1 MAIWNNADKTGKI
14 VDAAGLIY
22 NVGLKNL
29 DPSVDGVLFPG
40 ETVEGILI
48 DFETVVSVAS
58 ITAPDPEHSRAADFK
73 AFEARYYAPSA
84 TSGKPRRSRLAPDA
98 PDPGER
104 KEFEGGGTRG
114 VGGSHTA

>member
-1 MAIWNNADKTGKI
+1 MINVSIYDQPRTRFNVAIWNNADKTGKI

-58 ITAPDPEHSRAADFK
+58 ITAPDP
-73 AFEARYYAPSA
+73 
-84 TSGKPRRSRLAPDA
+84 
-98 PDPGER
+98 GER